1 MPAVQGGSVY
11 HGHSMCG
18 SLYHGSVYHG
28 SVYRGHSICGSLYH
42 GSVYRGSV
50 YHGFVYHSH
59 RVRGSVYHGSVYYGH
74 SVCGSGYHGSLYHGC
89 VYGWTHLGSGVLL
102 CPAHQ
107 EVQADVGGHR
117 RVPELDVEDVT
128 AGLGVWERDVH
139 DAVQT
144 ARSHQRLGTER
155 RGLGPPQGL

>member
-59 RVRGSVYHGSVYYGH
+59 RVR
-74 SVCGSGYHGSLYHGC
+74 GSLYHGC